1 MAQYRARKP
10 IYLNNEGRLI
20 DTGEV
25 FSSEETPDLAW
36 IALTLSPHAAGETPG
51 IARSGK
57 MIVR

>member
-1 MAQYRARKP
+1 MPQYRAREP

-25 FSSEETPDLAW
+25 FSSEATPGLAW
-36 IALTLSPHAAGETPG
+36 IALTLLPHAARETRG
-51 IARSGK
+51 AARSGK